1 MESRAVS
8 QRRVDNG
15 FRQIQFQYTVR
26 ATLLRDL
33 DFSGPSAKG
42 SRLTRLSTDPVSQ
55 DQTVPAGKGRRH
67 LRVLPRLSIQSKIMV
82 LLLVSSLASL
92 AVICVVEFISA
103 RHALLPAES
112 ERMIQLREA
121 QKRAMEMLFA
131 DLTNSLIVYSSGS
144 TAVEAVQAF
153 TDGFDQLA
161 NATIDPGQQQSLVNF
176 YNNKLIKPIQ
186 QATGD
191 KLSINAVLPDS
202 NAQKYLQIHYTL
214 PSFGAST
221 SLDDAGDGSAWSAAN
236 ARFNNYFREI
246 ATRFEYRDAI
256 LLDTRGNVVYSV
268 NKGPELG
275 TNILTGPYRESNLRS
290 AYEKAMAA
298 DSVDFVWITDFQPF
312 QAALGVPIA
321 WLVSPI
327 TAAGKTAGVLALPL
341 PISKVNRIMTADKG
355 WKAAGMGETAETYL
369 AGPDK
374 LMRSDSRLFLEDPKR
389 YRREA
394 EAAGT
399 PPDVVDQAI
408 RWHGTTLVQPVETA
422 AVRAAQRG
430 QTGTVVDTGYLG
442 DRELAAYAPLHLPNS
457 DLRWSILATRD
468 SAEAFDRI
476 SSFTR
481 TLILTTAALVFV
493 ICVAAM
499 LIAQIFVRPIR
510 RLQAGA
516 QAISAGN
523 YDVSMPVTSRDEI
536 GDLTVAFN
544 DMSRNLQTKE
554 ELLTEQRNEND
565 RLLLSLM
572 PEPVVRRYREGEQ
585 TIAQE
590 HQDVAVIFADI
601 VGLDEISNELSGDEL
616 VGMVDELIRELDSAA
631 ETLGV
636 EPVRTVHNGYLA
648 SCGLNVPRLD
658 SVPRTID
665 FAVEMQRIIERF
677 NSRTGQHLSVRAGV
691 HTGNV
696 ISGLVGRTSVI
707 YDMWGAAVNLAHQMH
722 SGATESGIYVT
733 SEVYE
738 VMRDI
743 RHFTPAG
750 TITVG
755 GSEQPIWRLSERK

>member
-1 MESRAVS
+1 
-8 QRRVDNG
+8 
-15 FRQIQFQYTVR
+15 
-26 ATLLRDL
+26 
-33 DFSGPSAKG
+33 
-42 SRLTRLSTDPVSQ
+42 LTRLSTDPVSQ

-399 PPDVVDQAI
+399 PPDIVDQAI

-665 FAVEMQRIIERF
+665 FAVEMQRVIERF